1 MDIIDYIFNLIQSI
15 DPFWFMKLFTWAR
28 IGDWYFG
35 SLLNLLFWLAIF
47 IAVVT
52 IDTTAIL
59 KNILEP
65 IYNVLVYFKINRY
78 NIWIVLQIIFIFVIK
93 DRNKMI
99 IQILITVILFC
110 IRMYITKKFFK
121 VLLYSLMYI
130 LFLFVLRS
138 SLVHVFDDSTFYW
151 IGSIICIIV
160 NTITYINDKENYD
173 I

>member
-1 MDIIDYIFNLIQSI
+1 MDIIDFIQSI

-28 IGDWYFG
+28 IGNLYFG
-35 SLLNLLFWLAIF
+35 TFFTILFWLSIF
-47 IAVVT
+47 IT
-52 IDTTAIL
+52 IVSIGTNDIL
-59 KNILEP
+59 RLILEP
-65 IYNVLVYFKINRY
+65 IYNVFVYFKINPY
-78 NIWIVLQIIFIFVIK
+78 NIWIILQIFFIFVIK

-130 LFLFVLRS
+130 LFLFVLRF
-138 SLVHVFDDSTFYW
+138 SLEYVVNPSTFYW
-151 IGSIICIIV
+151 IVSTICVIINI
-160 NTITYINDKENYD
+160 ITYKNDKNNYD

>member
-1 MDIIDYIFNLIQSI
+1 MDIIDYIFGFIQSI

-28 IGDWYFG
+28 IGNLYFG
-35 SLLNLLFWLAIF
+35 TFFTILFWLSIF
-47 IAVVT
+47 IAIVSIGT
-52 IDTTAIL
+52 NDIL
-59 KNILEP
+59 RLILEP

-78 NIWIVLQIIFIFVIK
+78 NICIVLQIIFIFVIK

-99 IQILITVILFC
+99 IQILITFILFC